1 MNLSVT
7 RAEGWSSDVTAC
19 TVVRLE
25 VGETGVQSRD
35 TDGREIG
42 YRRDE
47 CGVRLINTSA
57 RLVKSALPW
66 GPTTPVTTA

>member
-19 TVVRLE
+19 TVARLE
-25 VGETGVQSRD
+25 VGETGVPSGD

-42 YRRDE
+42 DRRDG
-47 CGVRLINTSA
+47 CSVSIKQGHKIDS
-57 RLVKSALPW
+57 
-66 GPTTPVTTA
+66 